1 MIFLDTSAIF
11 ALADVNDLNHEPAVE
26 LFGRAIAAG
35 ESFLVHNYVLIESA
49 ALLQRRLSFD
59 SALRLLRDAEAFEV
73 HWVTSS
79 DHLQAVGLLEERH
92 RRQLSLVDCMSFVV
106 MRERETP
113 RYLAF
118 GADFGREGFAPFGG

>member
-11 ALADVNDLNHEPAVE
+11 ALADTNDLNHEPAVD

-35 ESFLVHNYVLIESA
+35 EGFLVHNYVLVESA

-59 SALRLLRDAEAFEV
+59 SALRLLHDAEAFEV
-73 HWVTSS
+73 HWVTSA
-79 DHLQAVGLLEERH
+79 DHLQAVSLLEERPLRH
-92 RRQLSLVDCMSFVV
+92 LSLVDCMSFVV
-106 MRERETP
+106 MRARDTS

-118 GADFGREGFAPFGG
+118 DADFAREGFAPFGS